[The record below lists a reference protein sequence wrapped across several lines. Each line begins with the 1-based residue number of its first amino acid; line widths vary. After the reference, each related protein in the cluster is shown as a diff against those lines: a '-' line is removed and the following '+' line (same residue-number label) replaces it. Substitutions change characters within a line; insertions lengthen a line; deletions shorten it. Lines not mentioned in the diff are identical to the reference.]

1 MSAVLVRS
9 ARAGNELAGAAG
21 GQLVRQQGMI
31 ARSPGRAQGGLVIE
45 RVGWFVLGVLA
56 AASAPAGAQ
65 TRVQVRSDL
74 DLARPEEVVEIPAAA
89 LAALAKPSDLA
100 KVRVADDAGR
110 ELLAQAV
117 DLDGDASP
125 DQLVFLADFAPQQSR
140 TFVLTLGERRV
151 WKKEDFRVY
160 GRFVRERHDDFAW
173 ENDRVAHR
181 VYGQDL
187 ETWDQEPLTGS
198 GVDVWCKRTRRLV
211 LNDWYMTDA
220 YHEDHGEGADFYSA
234 GRTRGCGGSGIWR
247 DGRLWVSRNFRGSRV
262 LAAGPLRLVFELDY
276 EPFDTGG
283 ASVAETKRVVVDA
296 GRNLHRF
303 ESRYRPYRRPG
314 QGEPE
319 ITWAAGI
326 KKHAAG
332 AVRFDKA
339 EGTLRTWEPIEKNGN
354 MGCAVVIEPAR
365 LLETAEADGNALAV
379 ARTAT
384 GQPAVY
390 YAGFGWDRSG
400 DFADQAAWDRYVSE
414 FARRLGSPLRV
425 EVQRR

>member
-1 MSAVLVRS
+1 MKRVFAAVAVATL
-9 ARAGNELAGAAG
+9 
-21 GQLVRQQGMI
+21 
-31 ARSPGRAQGGLVIE
+31 GGLVE
-45 RVGWFVLGVLA
+45 
-56 AASAPAGAQ
+56 AQ
-65 TRVQVRSDL
+65 TPSLRVVVASDL
-74 DLARPEEVVEIPAAA
+74 DAARTEEVVEVPATA
-89 LAALAKPSDLA
+89 LAALAKPADLA
-100 KVRVADDAGR
+100 KVRVSDDAGR

-117 DLDGDASP
+117 DTDGDELP
-125 DQLVFLADFAPQQSR
+125 DQLVFLADFAPRQSR
-140 TFVLTLGERRV
+140 TFALGLGERRV

-198 GVDVWCKRTRRLV
+198 GVDVWTKRTRRLV
-211 LNDWYMTDA
+211 VNDWYMTDA

-234 GRTRGCGGSGIWR
+234 GRSRGCGGSGIWR
-247 DGRLWVSRNFRGSRV
+247 DGRLWVARNFRKSRV
-262 LAAGPLRLVFELDY
+262 LAAGPIRLVFELDY

-296 GRNLHRF
+296 GRNLDRF

-326 KKHAAG
+326 KKHAAA
-332 AVRFDKA
+332 AVRFEKPQ
-339 EGTLRTWEPIEKNGN
+339 GTLRTWEPIEKNGN
-354 MGCAVVIEPAR
+354 LGCAVVMAPAQ
-365 LLETAEADGNALAV
+365 LTENIEADGNTLAV

-400 DFADQAAWDRYVSE
+400 DFAGVAEWDRYVE
-414 FARRLGSPLRV
+414 DFARRVASPLLV
-425 EVQRR
+425 TVQGK

>member
-1 MSAVLVRS
+1 MKRLVW
-9 ARAGNELAGAAG
+9 ATMALATLG
-21 GQLVRQQGMI
+21 GT
-31 ARSPGRAQGGLVIE
+31 
-45 RVGWFVLGVLA
+45 
-56 AASAPAGAQ
+56 ASAQ
-65 TRVQVRSDL
+65 TKVTVRNEL
-74 DLARPEEVVEIPAAA
+74 DLARAEEMVEIPAAA
-89 LAALAKPSDLA
+89 LSATAKPADLA
-100 KVRVADDAGR
+100 KLRVSDETGR
-110 ELLAQAV
+110 ELVAQAV
-117 DLDGDASP
+117 DSDGDAAP
-125 DQLVFLADFAPQQSR
+125 DQLVFLADFAPRQSR
-140 TFVLTLGERRV
+140 TFVLTPGERRV

-160 GRFVRERHDDFAW
+160 GRFVRERHDDFAF

-181 VYGQDL
+181 MYGQDL

-198 GVDVWCKRTRRLV
+198 GIDVWCKRTRKLV

-247 DGRLWVSRNFRGSRV
+247 DGRLWVSRNFRKSRV

-283 ASVAETKRVVVDA
+283 ASVAETKRVTVDA

-326 KKHAAG
+326 KKHAASTM
-332 AVRFDKA
+332 RFEKA
-339 EGTLRTWEPIEKNGN
+339 QGTLRSWEPIEKNGN
-354 MGCAVVIEPAR
+354 MGCAVVIDPAR
-365 LLETAEADGNALAV
+365 LVESVESDGNYLAV
-379 ARTAT
+379 GRIPT

-390 YAGFGWDRSG
+390 HAGFGWDRSG
-400 DFADQAAWDRYVSE
+400 DFAGVAEWDRYVEE
-414 FARRLGSPLRV
+414 FARRLASPLRV
-425 EVQRR
+425 EVGAR

>member
-1 MSAVLVRS
+1 MKRL
-9 ARAGNELAGAAG
+9 
-21 GQLVRQQGMI
+21 
-31 ARSPGRAQGGLVIE
+31 
-45 RVGWFVLGVLA
+45 VLA
-56 AASAPAGAQ
+56 ALWFLTAAALGEAQ
-65 TRVQVRSDL
+65 PPTLRLSVTSEL
-74 DLARPEEVVEIPAAA
+74 DAARPEEVVEVPAAT
-89 LAALAKPSDLA
+89 LAAVGKPADLP
-100 KVRVADDAGR
+100 KLRVHDEQGR

-117 DLDGDASP
+117 DLDGDAAF
-125 DQLVFLADFAPQQSR
+125 DQLVFLADFAPRQSR
-140 TFVLTLGERRV
+140 TFVVSVGERRV

-181 VYGQDL
+181 MYGQDL
-187 ETWDQEPLTGS
+187 ETWDEEPLTGS

-211 LNDWYMTDA
+211 QNDWYMTDA

-247 DGRLWVSRNFRGSRV
+247 DGRLWVSRNFRQSRV
-262 LAAGPLRLVFELDY
+262 LSPGPIRLVFELDY

-283 ASVAETKRVVVDA
+283 ASVAETKRVIVDA
-296 GRNLHRF
+296 GRNLDRF

-314 QGEPE
+314 QGEAE

-326 KKHAAG
+326 KKHAASQS
-332 AVRFDKA
+332 RFDKA
-339 EGTLRTWEPIEKNGN
+339 QGTLRTWEPIEKNGN
-354 MGCAVVIEPAR
+354 LGCAVVMAPGQLVESV
-365 LLETAEADGNALAV
+365 EGDGNYLAV

-400 DFADQAAWDRYVSE
+400 DFADVAAWDRHVEE

-425 EVQRR
+425 AVQAK